1 MESLISKI
9 SKKYQER
16 NSNIQREKA
25 ALEKQKNIVARKMD
39 NLYISIENGSADEY
53 DIERLNKAK
62 KEMTSIKTRLLELES
77 KSEFFLQPQ
86 QVVQVINRYIAALKN
101 KKSPD
106 DIRALLST
114 FINKITVHSTVI
126 MVQFKINFCDIIGA
140 GEGT

>member
-1 MESLISKI
+1 
-9 SKKYQER
+9 
-16 NSNIQREKA
+16 
-25 ALEKQKNIVARKMD
+25 MD

-86 QVVQVINRYIAALKN
+86 QVVQVINSYRATLKN

-126 MVQFKINFCDIIGA
+126 VVQFKINFCDIVGA